1 MIDSRNITKPKVKT
15 LQLLQLPSLDKFIKA
30 NLDIVTKYLSSKP
43 TRRTYTFNIKY
54 DYNVAIN
61 NMVDQVYIS
70 NAPRDASY
78 DEPYLADF
86 IVVCSLD
93 NYSIKEWATRQLTIY
108 YKYLTVLQQVNT
120 DLLPTPENINLVNSA
135 INHGEQF
142 FSPRAY
148 IDWII
153 PELNNLPENCNIN
166 FEYIKHDRNY
176 FANQIITQPAW
187 EENFAKNTV
196 LQKIV
201 YQVLSLYNTET
212 PRNTPAI
219 GLLLDRLTGLKHD
232 YKCAQLANSYSL
244 GFQ

>member
-1 MIDSRNITKPKVKT
+1 MINSKTMTEPKRKT
-15 LQLLQLPSLDKFIKA
+15 LQLLQLPSLAEFIKA

-43 TRRTYTFNIKY
+43 ARRAYTFNIKY

-61 NMVDQVYIS
+61 NMIDQVYIGIG
-70 NAPRDASY
+70 PRDA
-78 DEPYLADF
+78 PYLADF
-86 IVVCSLD
+86 IVVCPPD
-93 NYSIKEWATRQLTIY
+93 TYSIEKWATRQLTIY
-108 YKYLTVLQQVNT
+108 YKYLTALRQANT
-120 DLLPTPENINLVNSA
+120 DLLPTLENINLINST
-135 INHGEQF
+135 INYGEQF

-148 IDWII
+148 VDWII
-153 PELNNLPENCNIN
+153 PKLNNLPENCNIN

-176 FANQIITQPAW
+176 FANQVIAQPAW
-187 EENFAKNTV
+187 EENFIKNTV

-201 YQVLSLYNTET
+201 YQVLSLYNTEV

-219 GLLLDRLTGLKHD
+219 GLLLDRLKGLKHD